1 MIAWFSRL
9 FTIKNIH
16 KIIDEQRKRIDGLHQ
31 NTDLI
36 ANQLERCSLSNN
48 ALQKQAKTQTQKLEE
63 FKISNKQLQNKISDL
78 SFPTEKISDIKNK
91 KNLSKDLEV
100 IQRIKAKKYQ
110 IDFERIGYASNLNKD
125 NLRLIVGIGAFIE
138 QKLNTLGIYT
148 FEQIANC
155 TPQDVLL
162 ITDAIEFFSGQIK
175 KDKWVTQAQKLKHSK
190 AEN

>member
-16 KIIDEQRKRIDGLHQ
+16 KIIDELRKRIDGLHQ

-36 ANQLERCSLSNN
+36 ANQLERCSLSNT
-48 ALQKQAKTQTQKLEE
+48 ALQKQAKAQTQKLEE

-91 KNLSKDLEV
+91 KNLSKELEV